1 MMAVDGVIR
10 YWELME
16 MYNPDILVRIIVSE
30 IFRNQAS
37 VAFLRSIFCT
47 EETAVVE
54 VFNLVSFLDMS
65 FLQ

>member
-1 MMAVDGVIR
+1 MAIDEVLR
-10 YWELME
+10 YCELME
-16 MYNPDILVRIIVSE
+16 MYNPDILVGIIISE
-30 IFRNQAS
+30 VFRDQAS

-54 VFNLVSFLDMS
+54 IFNLVSFLDMS

>member
-1 MMAVDGVIR
+1 MAIDEVLR
-10 YWELME
+10 YCELME
-16 MYNPDILVRIIVSE
+16 MYNPDILVGIIISE
-30 IFRNQAS
+30 VFRDQSS

-54 VFNLVSFLDMS
+54 IFNLVSFLDMS

>member
-1 MMAVDGVIR
+1 MAIDEVLR
-10 YWELME
+10 YCELME
-16 MYNPDILVRIIVSE
+16 MYNPDILVGIIVSE
-30 IFRNQAS
+30 VFRDQAS

-54 VFNLVSFLDMS
+54 IFNLVSFLDMS